1 MEQLPLLPEGLILV
15 FAGVSGR
22 HLEGHILI
30 RDFGDIGD
38 EENARETEDKATDG
52 EVDPLHALQGGHGIV
67 RLGEEDIRAQDGTD
81 DRADG
86 IEGLGEVD
94 ADFRVAGWT
103 ADWQRSDIYS
113 IHLI

>member
-1 MEQLPLLPEGLILV
+1 MEQLPLLPERLV
-15 FAGVSGR
+15 LLANVGCR

-30 RDFGDIGD
+30 RDFGNTRD

-52 EVDPLHALQGGHGIV
+52 EVDPLHALQGSHGIV
-67 RLGEEDIRAQDGTD
+67 RPGEEDIRAQDRTD

-86 IEGLGEVD
+86 VEGLGEVD

-103 ADWQRSDIYS
+103 ADCQRSDIYS
-113 IHLI
+113 INLI